1 MTQPKIFVTGGT
13 GFVGSYLLRYL
24 IQKGYTNIRALK
36 RSTSKMDLVESI
48 QDQIEWVE
56 GDILDLPFLE
66 EVLVDIDQVY
76 HCAAMISFV
85 PSEADKMLQINEG
98 GTENIVNTSLL
109 LGIKKLVHLSSIA
122 AIGREQY
129 GKTISEATKW
139 QTDKLNSNYAKS
151 KYAAEMQVWRG
162 IAEGLN
168 AAIINPSV
176 ILGSGF
182 WNSGSTEIFNLYG
195 KGFPFYSD
203 GSNGFVD
210 VRDVAKFSILLM
222 ESDLTAERFLVSGE
236 NLSFQKVFNLI
247 SKKAGVKAPYLKIN
261 AFLTGIGWRAVA
273 ILSKITGKAPS
284 ITKETVQSALGQH
297 RYENQKSVTAF
308 NYAYTSIE
316 DTINETVAQFL
327 EAQKKEGKAM
337 VLPLN

>member
-1 MTQPKIFVTGGT
+1 MTQPRIFVTGGT
-13 GFVGSYLLRYL
+13 GFVGAYLLRFL
-24 IQKGYTNIRALK
+24 VKKGYTNIRALK
-36 RSTSKMDLVESI
+36 RTTSKMDLVEPI
-48 QDQIEWVE
+48 KDQIEWVE
-56 GDILDLPFLE
+56 GDLLDLLFLE
-66 EVLVDIDQVY
+66 EVLVGIDQVY

-85 PSEADKMLQINEG
+85 PSEANKMLEINEE
-98 GTENIVNTSLL
+98 GTANIVNTSLL

-129 GKTISEATKW
+129 GKAISEKTKW

-182 WNSGSTEIFNLYG
+182 WESGSTEIFNLYG

-203 GSNGFVD
+203 GTNGFVD
-210 VRDVAKFSILLM
+210 VRDVAKLTILLM
-222 ESDLTAERFLVSGE
+222 ESDITAQRFLVSAE
-236 NLSFQKVFNLI
+236 NLRFQKVFNLI
-247 SKKAGVKAPYLKIN
+247 STEAGVKAPYFKIN
-261 AFLTGIGWRAVA
+261 AFLSGIGWRLIG

-284 ITKETVQSALGQH
+284 VTKETIQSALGIH
-297 RYENQKSVTAF
+297 KYDNQKSVTTF
-308 NYAYTSIE
+308 DFKYTPINV
-316 DTINETVAQFL
+316 TIHETVAQFL
-327 EAQKKEGKAM
+327 EGQKEGGKAKI
-337 VLPLN
+337 LPLN

>member
-24 IQKGYTNIRALK
+24 VKKGYKNIRALRRK
-36 RSTSKMDLVESI
+36 RSKMDLVTSI
-48 QDQIEWVE
+48 EDKIEWVE

-66 EVLVDIDQVY
+66 EVMVGIDQVY

-85 PSEADKMLQINEG
+85 PSEANQMLQVNEI

-109 LGIKKLVHLSSIA
+109 LGVKKLVHLSSIA

-129 GKTISEATKW
+129 GKVISEKTKW
-139 QTDKLNSNYAKS
+139 QTNKLNSNYSKS

-182 WNSGSTEIFNLYG
+182 WDSGSTEIFNLYG

-203 GSNGFVD
+203 GENGFVD
-210 VRDVAKFSILLM
+210 VRDVAKMSILLM
-222 ESDLTAERFLVSGE
+222 ESAISAERFLINAE
-236 NLSFQKVFNLI
+236 NLPFQKIFNLI
-247 SKKAGVKAPYLKIN
+247 SAKAGVRAPYIRIN
-261 AFLTGIGWRAVA
+261 AFLSGIGWRLMA
-273 ILSKITGKAPS
+273 ILSKVTGKAPS
-284 ITKETVQSALGQH
+284 ITKETVQSALGIH
-297 RYENQKSVTAF
+297 KYDNQKSLIAF
-308 NYAYTSIE
+308 DFRYTPIE
-316 DTINETVAQFL
+316 KTISETVVQFL
-327 EAQKKEGKAM
+327 EAQKVRGKPM

>member
-24 IQKGYTNIRALK
+24 VQKGYTNIRALK
-36 RSTSKMDLVESI
+36 RSTSKMDLVASI
-48 QDQIEWVE
+48 QDKIEWVE

-66 EVLVDIDQVY
+66 EVMVDIDQVY

-85 PSEADKMLQINEG
+85 PSDADKMLQINEG

-129 GKTISEATKW
+129 GKVISEKTKW
-139 QTDKLNSNYAKS
+139 QTDKTNSNYAKS

-168 AAIINPSV
+168 AAILNPSV

-182 WNSGSTEIFNLYG
+182 WKNGSTEIFNLYG

-203 GSNGFVD
+203 GANGFVD
-210 VRDVAKFSILLM
+210 VRDVAKMAILLM
-222 ESDLTAERFLVSGE
+222 NSDITAERFLLNAE
-236 NLSFQKVFNLI
+236 NLPFQKIFNQI
-247 SKKAGVKAPYLKIN
+247 STKAGVKAPYFKIN
-261 AFLTGIGWRAVA
+261 AFLSGIAWRLIW
-273 ILSKITGKAPS
+273 ILSKITGKTPS
-284 ITKETVQSALGQH
+284 ITKESVQSALGTN
-297 RYENQKSVTAF
+297 RYDNQKSVTTF
-308 NYAYTSIE
+308 NYQYLPIE
-316 DTINETVAQFL
+316 QTIDETVSQFL
-327 EAQKKEGKAM
+327 EAQKEGGKAK

>member
-13 GFVGSYLLRYL
+13 GFVGAYLLSYLV
-24 IQKGYTNIRALK
+24 QKGYTNIRALK
-36 RSTSKMDLVESI
+36 RRTSKMDLVETI
-48 QDQIEWVE
+48 QDKIEWVE
-56 GDILDLPFLE
+56 GDILDIPFLE
-66 EVLVDIDQVY
+66 EVMVGVDQVY

-85 PSEADKMLQINEG
+85 PSEATKMLAVNEV

-129 GKTISEATKW
+129 GKAISEKTKW

-168 AAIINPSV
+168 AAIVNPSV

-182 WNSGSTEIFNLYG
+182 WENGSTEIFNLYG

-203 GSNGFVD
+203 GTNGFVD
-210 VRDVAKFSILLM
+210 VRDVAKFTILLM
-222 ESDLTAERFLVSGE
+222 ESDISAERFLVNAE
-236 NLSFQKVFNLI
+236 NLPFQKVFNLI
-247 SKKAGVKAPYLKIN
+247 SAKAGVKAPAFKIN
-261 AFLTGIGWRAVA
+261 AFLSGIGWRVVGL
-273 ILSKITGKAPS
+273 LSKITGKAPS

-297 RYENQKSVTAF
+297 HYDNQKSIAAF
-308 NYAYTSIE
+308 NFKYTPIKETIE
-316 DTINETVAQFL
+316 ETVAQFL
-327 EAQKKEGKAM
+327 EGQKERGTAK

>member
-1 MTQPKIFVTGGT
+1 MTQPKIFFTGGT

-24 IQKGYTNIRALK
+24 VQKGYTNIRALK
-36 RSTSKMDLVESI
+36 RASSKN
-48 QDQIEWVE
+48 
-56 GDILDLPFLE
+56 LPFLE
-66 EVLVDIDQVY
+66 EVLVGIDQVY

-85 PSEADKMLQINEG
+85 PSEANKMLEINEI

-129 GKTISEATKW
+129 GKAISEKTKW

-182 WNSGSTEIFNLYG
+182 WGNGSTAIFNLYG
-195 KGFPFYSD
+195 KGFPFYSN
-203 GSNGFVD
+203 GANGFVD
-210 VRDVAKFSILLM
+210 VRDVAK
-222 ESDLTAERFLVSGE
+222 AERFLVSAE
-236 NLSFQKVFNLI
+236 NLPFQKVFNLI
-247 SKKAGVKAPYLKIN
+247 STNAGVKAPYFKIN
-261 AFLTGIGWRAVA
+261 PFLSGIAWRLISV
-273 ILSKITGKAPS
+273 LSKVTGKAPS
-284 ITKETVQSALGQH
+284 ITKETVQSALGINH
-297 RYENQKSVTAF
+297 YDNQKSLTTF
-308 NYAYTSIE
+308 NFKYTPIAA
-316 DTINETVAQFL
+316 TIQETVTQFL
-327 EAQKKEGKAM
+327 EGQKEGGKAK

>member
-13 GFVGSYLLRYL
+13 GFVGAYLLRYL
-24 IQKGYTNIRALK
+24 VQKGYTNIRALK
-36 RSTSKMDLVESI
+36 RTTSKMDLVEPI
-48 QDQIEWVE
+48 KDQIEWVV

-66 EVLVDIDQVY
+66 EVLAGIDQVY

-85 PSEADKMLQINEG
+85 PNEADKMLQINEE
-98 GTENIVNTSLL
+98 GTENIVNTCML

-122 AIGREQY
+122 AIGREQF
-129 GKTISEATKW
+129 GKTISEKTKW

-182 WNSGSTEIFNLYG
+182 WESGSTEIFNLYG

-203 GSNGFVD
+203 GANGFVD
-210 VRDVAKFSILLM
+210 VRDVAKLTILLM
-222 ESDLTAERFLVSGE
+222 ESDITAERFLVSAE
-236 NLSFQKVFNLI
+236 NLRFQKVFNLI
-247 SKKAGVKAPYLKIN
+247 SAKAGVKAPYFKIN
-261 AFLTGIGWRAVA
+261 AFLSGIGWRLIG

-284 ITKETVQSALGQH
+284 VTKETVQSALGIH
-297 RYENQKSVTAF
+297 KYDHQKSVTTF
-308 NYAYTSIE
+308 NFKYTPI
-316 DTINETVAQFL
+316 DATIQETVAQFL
-327 EAQKKEGKAM
+327 EGQKEGGKAKI
-337 VLPLN
+337 LPLN